1 MLDGAVREFG
11 DLQFR
16 IHREGDALQFFVL
29 FEGANEVAQVVVCHG
44 VPIYYDCKFIM
55 TTRIAL
61 VTGAS
66 RGIGRACALELAKAG
81 AKVALAARQTDKLE
95 EVAAEIR
102 ANGGEAFVVPLDLSA
117 QDSIKEGIA
126 RVAKEFGRID
136 ILVNNAGVT
145 KDGLALRMKA
155 DDWNFVLQTNLTGA
169 FFCIQQ
175 VISPMM
181 RERWGRIVNISSVVG
196 EAGNAGQANYVA
208 SKAGLIG
215 LTKSLAQELGSRN
228 ITVNAV
234 APGFIETDMTA
245 GLKDDL
251 KAKITAGIPLGRI
264 GRPEEVAGAVRFL
277 CSEEAGYI
285 TGNVIDV
292 NGGMY
297 MR

>member
-1 MLDGAVREFG
+1 MNRT
-11 DLQFR
+11 
-16 IHREGDALQFFVL
+16 AL
-29 FEGANEVAQVVVCHG
+29 
-44 VPIYYDCKFIM
+44 I
-55 TTRIAL
+55 
-61 VTGAS
+61 TGAS
-66 RGIGRACALELAKAG
+66 RGLGRACALDLAKAG
-81 AKVALAARQTDKLE
+81 IRVALAARKVDKLE
-95 EVAAEIR
+95 EVAAEVR
-102 ANGGEAFVVPLDLSA
+102 ASGAEAFVVAIDMA
-117 QDSIKEGIA
+117 DQASIKEAIGKT
-126 RVAKEFGRID
+126 AKEFGRID

-145 KDGLALRMKA
+145 KDGLALRMKPE
-155 DDWNFVLQTNLTGA
+155 DWNSVLQTNLTGA
-169 FFCIQQ
+169 FYCIQQ

-234 APGFIETDMTA
+234 APGFIETDMTNV
-245 GLKDDL
+245 LRDDQ
-251 KAKITAGIPLGRI
+251 KERITQGIPLGRI
-264 GRPEEVAGAVRFL
+264 GKPEDVAAAVRFL

-285 TGNVIDV
+285 TGSVIDV